1 MRGLVQIVED
11 DVHDRSLLRELL
23 RLECF
28 EVWEAIHGADAL
40 RQLLAGDVLPSLI
53 LLDECMPVINGTEF
67 LEALD
72 RHARFSR
79 IPVIMLTGLEMD
91 PPPRVHGFLR
101 KPYRDVDLMRL
112 IHEAHVPAPPVLKY
126 RKEPL
131 DGG

>member
-11 DVHDRSLLRELL
+11 DQDDRLLLRELL
-23 RLECF
+23 RRECF

-40 RQLLAGDVLPSLI
+40 RQLLAGNVLPSLI
-53 LLDECMPVINGTEF
+53 LLDVCMPVISGTEF

-79 IPVIMLTGLEMD
+79 IPVIMLTGLQMEA
-91 PPPRVHGFLR
+91 PPRVRGFLR
-101 KPYRDVDLMRL
+101 KPFKDVDLMRL
-112 IHEAHVPAPPVLKY
+112 IHEARVPAPPVLKY

-131 DGG
+131 DAG